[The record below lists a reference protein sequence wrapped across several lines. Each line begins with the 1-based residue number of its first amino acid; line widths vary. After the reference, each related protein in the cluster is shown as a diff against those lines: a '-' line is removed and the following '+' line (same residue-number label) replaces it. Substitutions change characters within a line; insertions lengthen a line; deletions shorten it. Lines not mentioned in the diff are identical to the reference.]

1 MNLDV
6 SFKFNKHFELEGK
19 HAFLSASKY
28 HWLNYDEERLIAV
41 YNNEQAK
48 LRGTLLH
55 QLACDAIRFGIR
67 LFDNDDTIN
76 MYVNDCI
83 ADHMHPEVV
92 LYYSLNAFGTADAIS
107 FDGKQ
112 LRIYDLKTGKTKASM
127 KQLYVYVGLFC
138 LEYNVNPSDISIH
151 LRIYQNGEVLA
162 CDPEPEEI
170 WEVMDRI
177 IAFDNIIR
185 SIPKG

>member
-1 MNLDV
+1 MNLDG
-6 SFKFNKHFELEGK
+6 SFKFNRHFELEGK

-55 QLACDAIRFGIR
+55 QFACDAIRFGIR

-83 ADHMHPEVV
+83 ADNMQPEVV
-92 LYYSLNAFGTADAIS
+92 GLFLAFGLGLVKLIQ
-107 FDGKQ
+107 FW
-112 LRIYDLKTGKTKASM
+112 
-127 KQLYVYVGLFC
+127 VY
-138 LEYNVNPSDISIH
+138 
-151 LRIYQNGEVLA
+151 
-162 CDPEPEEI
+162 
-170 WEVMDRI
+170 WEFRRDV
-177 IAFDNIIR
+177 
-185 SIPKG
+185 